1 MCCKIKALTHRE
13 EIDSSVSRVDSGK
26 KGEDETIFSMTYTG
40 PYQTENV
47 CSKPP
52 SYPGSQETFAELV
65 DADTWTLVGACGLVP
80 EMQSIPVVFFY

>member
-1 MCCKIKALTHRE
+1 
-13 EIDSSVSRVDSGK
+13 
-26 KGEDETIFSMTYTG
+26 MTYTG

-52 SYPGSQETFAELV
+52 SYPGSQETLAELV

-80 EMQSIPVVFFY
+80 EIRLFLISSDFIC